1 VAGDYAVHHCKSGTS
16 GYTFDFGAA
25 LGATTFSFGDWD
37 GPLTVKNMKA
47 GDVLD
52 LQGRGALTIDSTC
65 TAGTVNIRGAFE
77 LTNGG
82 SGQTL
87 TQTANEQSTN
97 DKASTLVTAV
107 TGANVEPTSVPGA
120 TASLGSKLAW
130 LFMLGRNK
138 RTQTATTELVKAD
151 DGTTTVG
158 TSTKSDDGTTF
169 TRGKF
174 S

>member
-1 VAGDYAVHHCKSGTS
+1 
-16 GYTFDFGAA
+16 
-25 LGATTFSFGDWD
+25 
-37 GPLTVKNMKA
+37 
-47 GDVLD
+47 
-52 LQGRGALTIDSTC
+52 
-65 TAGTVNIRGAFE
+65 VNIRGAFE